1 MLMKKFITLAI
12 ALCAGAAAFAQADPS
27 TWEEGQN
34 VAAAL
39 GMGDVDG
46 SFGGPTSENSNG
58 DLQWDSMGDYWKGS
72 KPTEYAWN
80 EETGVGAIGIYF
92 DGKSTG
98 DLTDMYQVVYFPAGY
113 YTVKAQALYRE
124 GTPGDNFNNMFNG
137 VVKKNAWIYAD
148 LLSSED
154 ANSAVTRTFETNVRS
169 LATSG
174 QTERLFFDSDGS
186 WKNDASGTGLVNGEE
201 VTYWCPCCLNGA
213 RTYFENDL
221 YQNSFNVV
229 IKEACWVR
237 IGFRKTGNIAQDW
250 LVWNNLQVIYNG
262 PADEKAELDLAL
274 NDMEAGMNKDNEI
287 ADQIEGY
294 GFSALASIVYD
305 GVMEI
310 EGNTDMESL
319 ESVLAAVKA
328 LDALYETAVNS
339 RVIASSL
346 AELIEMSE
354 DMAASTDFEGKA
366 DFTAAFEAIKEKAYV
381 EDPEEIGYDPKAYA
395 ELFKQL
401 QTARA
406 TYLNT
411 SPVDENGAKD
421 FSSLIKF
428 PWFVNPEYTPVQIDN
443 TCDGRNQPIWCI
455 QQGGDTSM
463 WHYNAVA
470 AGPSDFPGSIAGKGG
485 RENVSSKVVL
495 GADEDVQNQWYKY
508 LNYTAGW
515 SGGLKLMYQGSLVGV
530 SDGWNSGLTGTQ
542 EIRQQLAG
550 LPNGYYSVK
559 ALMRGNVANG
569 EWDREYHNIFARNS
583 EGVEVKSAVGT
594 PDSEYSPTWGWNE
607 WNGGVWQEHKTGI
620 VSVPDGQLL
629 IGGQTSMVMNV
640 TGFRLMF
647 YGETPSFDAMIQEEL
662 ADINAKME
670 GMQNIFAGD
679 KKYVEEQLATI
690 VLPIASAAAYEEA
703 FAKTTEIK
711 QFLASLSTA
720 MNGYNLPTKYD
731 DLYNACEAGS
741 AKASILEPA
750 LEFINALGT
759 ADDDTSEKIA
769 PAKEVYNAYDAYLK
783 QYDKA
788 EAYASDAIN
797 AKLAEQ
803 AAALAKGYSDVETL
817 NAYAAELGLL
827 INAAIIEQAG
837 GKDATR
843 ENPANITALLNNPD
857 LSEGPKTGW
866 DCTVDPSCNTY
877 GRQLAEIWNQASW
890 TVSQTIVGLPEG
902 TYAFKVR
909 ACYRDGG
916 DINNNGC
923 YTSWKEANGD
933 KSAWANHNAEIFA
946 KTSDDAESM
955 DYITSVCD
963 GQWTD
968 LSFTEWFNMK
978 DAAEEYKNLGYS
990 ADWDNTICI
999 YNFEELLPEDQEE
1012 ADAYRQTANP
1022 DAPAYPFDT
1031 RVVDGDNVYYYP
1043 CSMGGFQYR
1052 IAKDPE
1058 AYNNVVYIYVP
1069 EGGTLTVGLRKAQG
1083 PSGDWVIYDDF
1094 QLEYLGGD
1102 KDPVGIN
1109 SINNVKAAQKDIF
1122 NLAGQ
1127 KLAAPQ
1133 KGLNIIDGKKVFI
1146 K

>member
-124 GTPGDNFNNMFNG
+124 GTPADNFNNMFNG

-174 QTERLFFDSDGS
+174 ATERIFFDSDGS
-186 WKNDASGTGLVNGEE
+186 WKNDASGTGVVNGEE

-213 RTYFENDL
+213 RTYFEQDY

-229 IKEACWVR
+229 VKEACWVR

-262 PADEKAELDLAL
+262 PADEKAELELAL
-274 NDMEAGMNKDNEI
+274 SDMEAGMNKDNEI

-319 ESVLAAVKA
+319 ESVLAAVKS

-381 EDPEEIGYDPKAYA
+381 EDPEEIGYDPNAYA

-406 TYLNT
+406 AYLNT

-470 AGPSDFPGSIAGKGG
+470 AGPSDFPGSIAGNGG

-662 ADINAKME
+662 ADIQAKLDA
-670 GMQNIFAGD
+670 MQNIFAGD
-679 KKYVEEQLATI
+679 KKYVEGELATI
-690 VLPIASAAAYEEA
+690 VLPIASTEAYEEA

-711 QFLASLSTA
+711 QFIASLSTT
-720 MNGYNLPTKYD
+720 MNGYDLPAKYD
-731 DLYNACEAGS
+731 ALYNACEAGS

-827 INAAIIEQAG
+827 INAAIIEQNG
-837 GKDATR
+837 GKDASA
-843 ENPANITALLNNPD
+843 ENPANITALLANP
-857 LSEGPKTGW
+857 SFEEGPTNGWSNTG
-866 DCTVDPSCNTY
+866 TAPSVNTF
-877 GRQLAEIWNQASW
+877 GRGNAEIWNASGW
-890 TVSQTIVGLPEG
+890 DVYQTLVGLPEG
-902 TYAFKVR
+902 VYQFKARAF
-909 ACYRDGG
+909 YRD
-916 DINNNGC
+916 
-923 YTSWKEANGD
+923 NGD
-933 KSAWANHNAEIFA
+933 NAVAYQNWVAAGRDKATWAQEGYAEIYA
-946 KTSDDAESM
+946 KTAYDESAS
-955 DYITSVCD
+955 YITSICD
-963 GQWTD
+963 GQWTEP
-968 LSFTEWFNMK
+968 SFTEWYDLT
-978 DAAEEYKNLGYS
+978 DAQQEYTAMGYRYES
-990 ADWDNTICI
+990 WNGLCI
-999 YNFEELLPEDQEE
+999 YNVDELLPEDQEN
-1012 ADAYRQTANP
+1012 ADYYLRTMNL
-1022 DAPAYPFDT
+1022 DAPEGSAFDS
-1031 RVVDGDNVYYYP
+1031 RIVDGDNVYYYP
-1043 CSMGGFQYR
+1043 NSMGGFYWR
-1052 IAKDPE
+1052 CVKSPE
-1058 AYNNVVYIYVP
+1058 AYNNETPMIFVP
-1069 EGGTLTVGLRKAQG
+1069 EGGTLTVGIRKTG
-1083 PSGDWVIYDDF
+1083 GVSSDDVSF
-1094 QLEYLGGD
+1094 DDCQLLYFGNDEV
-1102 KDPVGIN
+1102 VGIN
-1109 SINNVKAAQKDIF
+1109 SINNVKAAQKSIF

-1133 KGLNIIDGKKVFI
+1133 KGLNIINGKKVFI